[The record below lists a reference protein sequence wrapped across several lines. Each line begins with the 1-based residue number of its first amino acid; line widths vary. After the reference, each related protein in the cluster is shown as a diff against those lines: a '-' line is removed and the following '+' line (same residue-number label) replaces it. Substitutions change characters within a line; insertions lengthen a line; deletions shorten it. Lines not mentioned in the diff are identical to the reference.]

1 MQVLHEKI
9 DEHHI
14 FYIEINNERLAK
26 MFFHM
31 SNDDRM
37 VIEHTE
43 VSEQLKGKGIG
54 KELVDH
60 AVEYARKNNFK
71 IIPLCPFT
79 KSVFERFSGYEDV
92 WVKE

>member
-1 MQVLHEKI
+1 MQILHEKI